1 MNKND
6 RIIDNINAT
15 MLMEDMPL
23 VEEDKERLR
32 ECLENK
38 ASYEDMINNLVKRYT
53 DKQQD

>member
-23 VEEDKERLR
+23 LEEDKERLR

-38 ASYEDMINNLVKRYT
+38 ASYEDVINNLVMRYT